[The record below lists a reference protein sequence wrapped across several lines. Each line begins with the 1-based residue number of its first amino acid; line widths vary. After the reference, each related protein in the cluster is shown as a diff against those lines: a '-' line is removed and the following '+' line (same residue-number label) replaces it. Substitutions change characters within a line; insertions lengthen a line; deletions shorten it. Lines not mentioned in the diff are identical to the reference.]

1 MRPRSGFGPG
11 PRCVLWMR
19 WSGCDS
25 DDQFPEVLTGEQAHK
40 GLGCVRKAVNDVL
53 AVPHLPG
60 LDARGNIRKKM
71 GNVSG

>member
-1 MRPRSGFGPG
+1 
-11 PRCVLWMR
+11 MR

-25 DDQFPEVLTGEQAHK
+25 DDQFPEILTGEQAHK

-60 LDARGNIRKKM
+60 LDARGNIRKKD
-71 GNVSG
+71 GECIRVIGDDEPLQGDPVG